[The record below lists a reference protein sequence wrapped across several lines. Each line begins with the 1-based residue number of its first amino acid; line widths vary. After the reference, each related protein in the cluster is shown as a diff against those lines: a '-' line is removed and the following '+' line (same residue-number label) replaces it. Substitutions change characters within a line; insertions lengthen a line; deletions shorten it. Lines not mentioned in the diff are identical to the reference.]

1 MPRLAP
7 VAAVAAALALLSLL
21 HLSAALPAPHTSRR
35 PGQIATTAALSR
47 SCLGPPALHLSAVA
61 RLRGG
66 DGEDEVEGPVGE
78 GGKESQAKVGGGEE
92 GVAEGGSAVAEDA
105 VAETGQAESSGD
117 ELGGDGAEQG
127 GDLVVRRAAFGIV
140 YGSRSKVFRPAPRIP
155 LPSTSVKSREPA
167 ATRPRHFLRTC
178 APARSTQEDWRVVLH
193 PRG

>member
-1 MPRLAP
+1 M
-7 VAAVAAALALLSLL
+7 AAALALLSLL

-35 PGQIATTAALSR
+35 PGQIATTAARRACS
-47 SCLGPPALHLSAVA
+47 GPPARHLSAVA

-117 ELGGDGAEQG
+117 ELGGDGAEKG

-155 LPSTSVKSREPA
+155 
-167 ATRPRHFLRTC
+167 RT
-178 APARSTQEDWRVVLH
+178 
-193 PRG
+193 